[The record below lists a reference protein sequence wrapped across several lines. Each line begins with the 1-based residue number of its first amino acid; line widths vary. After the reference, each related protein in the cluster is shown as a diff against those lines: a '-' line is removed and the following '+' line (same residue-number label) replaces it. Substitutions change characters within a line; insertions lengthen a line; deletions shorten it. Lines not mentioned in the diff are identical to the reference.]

1 MEDTIVLIKDI
12 TEKKSNRLFSGI
24 FSDSSVS
31 NCSYNL
37 ALG

>member
-1 MEDTIVLIKDI
+1 MEDTIVLIKI
-12 TEKKSNRLFSGI
+12 VTEKSQIDYLWY